1 MIGSEDNSP
10 VAVWEH
16 IIDETLNKKCS
27 DKSRFKYYSA
37 PSPSSF
43 NTSDYPHVMD
53 HGFLSE
59 TNNND
64 NDGKLQPLIDEL
76 DTNTVNNDA
85 AAHAKTCTNSTSASN
100 ELKDK
105 DFSRV
110 PSKGIFDQTHETGFE
125 KSRYNLDESNNQ
137 NKSTKVLTL
146 SERLG
151 MIWPGQPLDI
161 FVRHLQDNTKSSAS
175 TRHLEPLDLA
185 FDFKIDNRIKRKRP
199 HFVQIVSKQMVGIYL
214 SIWVQKSLQKHIQN
228 LRVSI
233 LGVGKTPYIGN
244 KASVK

>member
-16 IIDETLNKKCS
+16 IIGETLNKECPGE
-27 DKSRFKYYSA
+27 SRFKYYSA
-37 PSPSSF
+37 PSSPSSF
-43 NTSDYPHVMD
+43 NTSDYAHVME

-59 TNNND
+59 TNND
-64 NDGKLQPLIDEL
+64 NDGKLHH
-76 DTNTVNNDA
+76 TNTGINDA
-85 AAHAKTCTNSTSASN
+85 AAQAKTCTNPTSASN
-100 ELKDK
+100 EQKDK

-110 PSKGIFDQTHETGFE
+110 PSKGIFCQTHETGLE

-137 NKSTKVLTL
+137 NKSTKVPAL
-146 SERLG
+146 SKRLG
-151 MIWPGQPLDI
+151 MIWPGQPLDT
-161 FVRHLQDNTKSSAS
+161 FARHLQDNTKSPASA
-175 TRHLEPLDLA
+175 RHLEPLDLA
-185 FDFKIDNRIKRKRP
+185 FDFEIDNRIRRKIP
-199 HFVQIVSKQMVGIYL
+199 YFIQIVSKQMVGIYL